1 MARAKKAEAKES
13 FKEFKYDGKEFQ
25 YTGRIYPE
33 NKKET
38 KKCDIT
44 PMNLTLNGLITIKGC
59 KLFQSD
65 KNSWIQFP
73 QYQSGDDYKDYIYY
87 PKELNDELD
96 ALVEEIEKALDA

>member
-13 FKEFKYDGKEFQ
+13 FKEFQFDGKEFR
-25 YTGRIYPE
+25 YSGRIYPE

-44 PMNLTLNGLITIKGC
+44 PMNITLNGLITIKGC

-73 QYQSGDDYKDYIYY
+73 QYQSGEDYKDYIYC
-87 PKELNDELD
+87 PKELNEELD
-96 ALVEEIEKALDA
+96 ALVEEIEKVLDA